1 MPSIKIK
8 VKPSHVRAAEELEAI
23 EQPADSPTALAEALE
38 AEEKP
43 VEEITPEVETVS
55 DSESDSESETEEET
69 VTVEH
74 TEIAEASAKLDLLR
88 AQYQKQIYEER
99 AKAAAATKK
108 ADELED
114 VLRRITPVPPKAPK
128 TKRAPAVVD
137 FKSNLEFKAQASAA
151 GYTVNGSSTIKQRG
165 GPDTAHKKVQPDE
178 VGTLVETYK
187 NNYKSYL
194 KMMQAKRDI
203 AKSNGTLSLADYTT
217 EWVKI
222 K

>member
-8 VKPSHVRAAEELEAI
+8 VAKPSHVRAAEELEAI
-23 EQPADSPTALAEALE
+23 QQPADSPTALAEALE

-55 DSESDSESETEEET
+55 DSETDSESETEEET
-69 VTVEH
+69 VTEH

-114 VLRRITPVPPKAPK
+114 VLRRITPVLPKAPK

-137 FKSNLEFKAQASAA
+137 FKSNLEFKAQAAAA

-203 AKSNGTLSLADYTT
+203 AKSNGTLSLADYTK